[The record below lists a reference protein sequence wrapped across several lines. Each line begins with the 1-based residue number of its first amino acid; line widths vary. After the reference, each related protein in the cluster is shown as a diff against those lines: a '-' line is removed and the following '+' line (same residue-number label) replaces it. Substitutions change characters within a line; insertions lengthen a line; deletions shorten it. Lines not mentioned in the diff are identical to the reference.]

1 MTASRRMEIVLKVV
15 FAVVVAVALF
25 LAASGVYLYQ
35 LSTTLPD
42 FADGPEAF
50 RTAQTSV
57 VYAAD
62 GSVLARWH
70 AGEDRTVV
78 PLESMAESLRDAVV
92 STQDPYFFEHHGVNI
107 DAILAAIGLGGSS
120 ADDSTQAFVGSTIT
134 QQVVK
139 MLFPEERRTLVRKA
153 QEVLLAYELSVRVEK
168 TDVLAMYLNTV
179 YFGHGAY
186 GVEAASRR
194 FFGVPASELTLSQ
207 SAVLAGLIDS
217 PARYSPINEPEAAL
231 RQRNRI
237 LSAMER
243 LGYISADAKSA
254 ASDETI
260 TLAPQVNAPSVAP
273 YFVEHVKRTLIDE
286 IGEDQVFTGGLRV
299 HTTLDP
305 SIQREAETAARSLL
319 GASSDPEYAIV
330 AIEHST
336 GRVLAM
342 VGGRDFAQNQFNLA
356 TQGRRQPGSAFKTFV
371 LAEALE
377 RGVSPD
383 QIFDATPY
391 TVQVTDGTWVVNN
404 YENEATAP
412 RVSFRAA
419 TNWSINA
426 VYARLI
432 MNMGAESVV
441 DMARRTGITS
451 PLEAN
456 PAIALG
462 GLEIGVSPLEMTSA
476 YGTFANGGTRMPVV
490 VVSKVTDS
498 EGNLVWESTASPERA
513 LEESVARLTS
523 SMLRGTVEDGTGV
536 AANIPGVWVAGKT
549 GTTQSYRDAWFVGFT
564 DKIVCGVWV
573 GHREGQ
579 IDMTNVR
586 GAPVSG
592 GSFPAQIWNRFVSRA
607 ILVHGKPPAASQGSG
622 VATSEGSESVPA
634 TEAAAALKPVTICPQ
649 SARIAVAGCPDPQ
662 EIYLKAEDIP
672 SGVCTVH

>member
-1 MTASRRMEIVLKVV
+1 MIVSGRMELLLKVL
-15 FAVVVAVALF
+15 FAVVVAIAIF
-25 LAASGVYLYQ
+25 LAASGLYLYQ

-50 RTAQTSV
+50 RTAQTSI

-78 PLESMAESLRDAVV
+78 PLESMPESLRDAVV
-92 STQDPYFFEHHGVNI
+92 ATQDPYFFEHHGVNL
-107 DAILAAIGLGGSS
+107 DVILAAIGLGDSS
-120 ADDSTQAFVGSTIT
+120 ADSNARGPVGSTIT

-139 MLFPEERRTLVRKA
+139 MLFPEEERTLVRKA
-153 QEVLLAYELSVRVEK
+153 QEVLLAYELTVRVDK
-168 TDVLAMYLNTV
+168 NDVLAMYLNTV

-186 GVEAASRR
+186 GIEAASRR
-194 FFGVPASELTLSQ
+194 FFGIPSSELSLAQ
-207 SAVLAGLIDS
+207 AAVLAGLIDS
-217 PARYSPINEPEAAL
+217 PARYSPINEPEASL
-231 RQRNRI
+231 EQRNRVL
-237 LSAMER
+237 LSMER
-243 LGYISADAKSA
+243 LGYISSDARSA
-254 ASDETI
+254 ASKEVI
-260 TLAPQVNAPSVAP
+260 AVASQPEAPNTAP
-273 YFVEHVKRTLIDE
+273 YFVEHVKQVL
-286 IGEDQVFTGGLRV
+286 IGELGEDAVFTGGLRV
-299 HTTLDP
+299 HTTLEP
-305 SIQREAETAARSLL
+305 SLQREAENAAKSLL
-319 GASSDPEYAIV
+319 GSDSDPEYAVV
-330 AIEHST
+330 AMEHST

-377 RGVSPD
+377 RGVNPD

-412 RVSFRAA
+412 KVTLRAA
-419 TNWSINA
+419 TNWSINT
-426 VYARLI
+426 VYARMI

-441 DMARRTGITS
+441 DMAKRVGITS

-462 GLEIGVSPLEMTSA
+462 GLEIGVSPLEMTA
-476 YGTFANGGTRMPVV
+476 AHGTIANGGTRMPVV
-490 VVSKVTDS
+490 VVSRVTDS
-498 EGNLVWESTASPERA
+498 EGNLVWEPEASPKRV
-513 LEESVARLTS
+513 LEESVAQMTS
-523 SMLRGTVEDGTGV
+523 SMLRGTVEAGTGT

-586 GAPVSG
+586 GISVSG

-607 ILVHGKPPAASQGSG
+607 IQVSNKPLVGAQGQD
-622 VATSEGSESVPA
+622 VLTSDESLPA
-634 TEAAAALKPVTICPQ
+634 TELVTSLVPVTICPQ
-649 SARIAVAGCPDPQ
+649 SAKIAVAGCPEPQ
-662 EIYLKAEDIP
+662 EIYLKAEAVP
-672 SGVCTVH
+672 SSVCTLH